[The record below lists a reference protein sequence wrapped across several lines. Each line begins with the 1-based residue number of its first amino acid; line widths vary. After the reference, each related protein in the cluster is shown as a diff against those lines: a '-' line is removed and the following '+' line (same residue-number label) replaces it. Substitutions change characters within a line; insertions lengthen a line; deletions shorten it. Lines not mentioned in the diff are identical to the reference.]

1 MKKFNPVGIKQSIT
15 KKKRHENK
23 VKTFV
28 KMVFLK
34 SNQTNTLTVRGTLR
48 NHKSLRG
55 KVVLLIFEARATNV
69 YYIFHAFQK
78 TKLVLG
84 SNKTDT

>member
-48 NHKSLRG
+48 NHKSLKG
-55 KVVLLIFEARATNV
+55 KVVFLSFEATCNECLL
-69 YYIFHAFQK
+69 YFSCISK
-78 TKLVLG
+78 
-84 SNKTDT
+84 NKIGTR